1 MRLRYFAPVVLFLL
15 SLFTMNFQCR
25 DKFAIKPFENRFEAA
40 VDISP
45 LKKTYT
51 LNDTIWIETDVPG
64 KFLFDLNSNQNINA
78 DTGKIDFY
86 ASFNEFGT
94 YVQNPPNGF
103 CTVVTQA
110 GVNAD
115 RQFSQWGTSIYV
127 KDFGCGQPDY
137 KIKIGLKP
145 NVKGSFWLILGK
157 DRLMGTCTNKVVP
170 YYASISYKYKN
181 VDLGLDVFN
190 ALSTNDKG
198 GNDGIVYYTN
208 QIRNREIFVFSV
220 Q

>member
-1 MRLRYFAPVVLFLL
+1 
-15 SLFTMNFQCR
+15 
-25 DKFAIKPFENRFEAA
+25 